1 MLEVLLDP
9 HKLISAKKGGWLQ
22 HSFEQIVSIKVSQE
36 LNCPLSEDL
45 FKVR

>member
-9 HKLISAKKGGWLQ
+9 HKLILAKKGGCLR
-22 HSFEQIVSIKVSQE
+22 HSFEQIISIKVNQE